1 MVVSVR
7 NRNCRASL
15 RRRRERGALLVELS
29 VAIAILIAG
38 MIPLGLTIL
47 HDHKRA
53 RNLYT
58 RAIAMQ
64 IVDGEMEVLAAGEW
78 RDWSEGTHDYQIPD
92 VAAAG
97 NLPKGAFI
105 LTRDA
110 RSIRLEWKPERRNS
124 GGGIRREFELPT
136 GR

>member
-1 MVVSVR
+1 MVIR
-7 NRNCRASL
+7 LGKRTTRIPA
-15 RRRRERGALLVELS
+15 RQRERAVLLVELS

-47 HDHKRA
+47 HDHKHA

-58 RAIAMQ
+58 RAIAME
-64 IVDGEMEVLAAGEW
+64 ILDGEMEILIAGEW
-78 RDWSEGTHDYQIPD
+78 RDWADGTHAYEIRE
-92 VAAAG
+92 VAAAA

-110 RSIRLEWKPERRNS
+110 HSLRLEWKPERRNS
-124 GGGIRREFELPT
+124 GGGIRREFKLPT
-136 GR
+136 DR

>member
-1 MVVSVR
+1 MVIRS
-7 NRNCRASL
+7 
-15 RRRRERGALLVELS
+15 RRRTPRIPARQRERAVLLVELS

-64 IVDGEMEVLAAGEW
+64 ILDGEMEILAAGEW
-78 RDWSEGTHDYQIPD
+78 RDWADGTHDYEIRQ
-92 VAAAG
+92 VSAAA
-97 NLPKGAFI
+97 NLPQGAFI

-110 RSIRLEWKPERRNS
+110 HSLRLEWKPERRNS
-124 GGGIRREFELPT
+124 GGGIRREFKLPT
-136 GR
+136 DR